1 MDFVCIGQDVI
12 VEKELVVPNMGTLYD
27 TAAVTYAFP
36 RRGIVLISG
45 QPYCREH
52 ESTHILSRNKR
63 YERQK
68 LEEKFQQLIY
78 TYTPVAG
85 KH

>member
-36 RRGIVLISG
+36 RGEIVLISG

-68 LEEKFQQLIY
+68 LEEKF
-78 TYTPVAG
+78 
-85 KH
+85 

>member
-1 MDFVCIGQDVI
+1 MDFVCINQDVI
-12 VEKELVVPNMGTLYD
+12 VEELVVPNMGTLYD
-27 TAAVTYAFP
+27 TAAVVYAFP
-36 RRGIVLISG
+36 RGEIVLVSG

-68 LEEKFQQLIY
+68 LEEKL
-78 TYTPVAG
+78 
-85 KH
+85 